1 MTRSTLPSDMI
12 SSRGVKLDLVGQDV
26 TIVYSFRA
34 LAAIEEHFDSISKA
48 LFAISTKDGQATAT
62 AQLLACGLA
71 HEVDENGAPLGN
83 VDNLW
88 PLLDSMRVDDYHTAM
103 IEALANAV
111 PAIAEAAK
119 ADAEAE
125 AAKTDPTQVKTS
137 TATFPGESGTTS
149 QLSSSDDETKSSG
162 V

>member
-1 MTRSTLPSDMI
+1 MI

-88 PLLDSMRVDDYHTAM
+88 PLLDSMRVDDYQTAM
-103 IEALANAV
+103 VEALALAV
-111 PAIAEAAK
+111 PAIAEAVK
-119 ADAEAE
+119 QDAG
-125 AAKTDPTQVKTS
+125 TDPTQGETS